1 MYLLCIQRRI
11 QKWIQSRVFAQ
22 PSGNRRC
29 VSGGISSRILVA
41 TVDTG
46 GYIGYTSDTH
56 RIRVSGVSD
65 GYARILP
72 DTGKNT
78 CRIQTQ
84 YTWIRSYSITKGTIF
99 DNKRHFSRPWPHP
112 RHRIA
117 STTCTSPRVQ
127 RSPGALSHSA
137 NDHPSALAAPIST
150 QRAGIVVLARAAATS
165 QPLQALAPCHRLFGS
180 G

>member
-1 MYLLCIQRRI
+1 MIILSSHSPTILVLTVCSEAVARLARVAAKPCLSESRSAPTGIPGCYVWIRLNTYEYSVYLLCIQRRI

-56 RIRVSGVSD
+56 RIRVSGVFD

-99 DNKRHFSRPWPHP
+99 DNKRHFSHEP
-112 RHRIA
+112 
-117 STTCTSPRVQ
+117 TC
-127 RSPGALSHSA
+127 
-137 NDHPSALAAPIST
+137 N
-150 QRAGIVVLARAAATS
+150 
-165 QPLQALAPCHRLFGS
+165 
-180 G
+180 